1 MGLIVSEST
10 FVLTQMQDVF
20 CCHLLSE
27 QSQIPPGLWIDVHN
41 RQEAIPR
48 TKGKR
53 WPMIIIQPKVRV
65 TCKKLLSCRY
75 KSQGDMVQQL
85 NCFRWKRNLQN
96 PPSHKSF
103 SWKWKWQSMFG
114 TRQSAAGRKE
124 YFMQRASKLD
134 MNGVWR
140 VVFPYLFSCSQWY
153 GLLVAELC
161 FFPLQILCASFYLPK
176 VLLEAWGRWSQ
187 ALRRRRGQIKKAFQH
202 LGSSFVPKKTVY
214 SQICYS
220 CCLFWFLSFLL
231 CIDIQGALRWWT
243 FLFTVEI

>member
-1 MGLIVSEST
+1 
-10 FVLTQMQDVF
+10 
-20 CCHLLSE
+20 
-27 QSQIPPGLWIDVHN
+27 
-41 RQEAIPR
+41 
-48 TKGKR
+48 
-53 WPMIIIQPKVRV
+53 
-65 TCKKLLSCRY
+65 
-75 KSQGDMVQQL
+75 
-85 NCFRWKRNLQN
+85 
-96 PPSHKSF
+96 
-103 SWKWKWQSMFG
+103 MFG

-153 GLLVAELC
+153 GLLVAELF

-187 ALRRRRGQIKKAFQH
+187 ALRTRRGQIKKAFQH

-220 CCLFWFLSFLL
+220 CCLFSFISALHWHSRRTEMMNFPL
-231 CIDIQGALRWWT
+231 YCRYNKASFPIYLNQKHLEMKAMVQGGLVTLFPWQGPASQTKRSISHVVVICSKNCHRWC
-243 FLFTVEI
+243 